1 MPALFHINVLAPPVV
16 AIDGVDSVSVPN
28 IATMVPISHNPHI
41 VKPTLATVSAIPDHY
56 LLNAIMPGQVDTPP
70 CIVRMRVRARA
81 MSIMSICIPFHLTCP
96 VSVLS
101 KCHIWYKPYPG
112 PARLH
117 AAWVAQ
123 GAPSHTLDQYSLHIQ
138 TRCVLRHW

>member
-81 MSIMSICIPFHLTCP
+81 MSIMSICIPVYSTRRASTTALAALMCR
-96 VSVLS
+96 
-101 KCHIWYKPYPG
+101 
-112 PARLH
+112 PAL
-117 AAWVAQ
+117 
-123 GAPSHTLDQYSLHIQ
+123 GN
-138 TRCVLRHW
+138 